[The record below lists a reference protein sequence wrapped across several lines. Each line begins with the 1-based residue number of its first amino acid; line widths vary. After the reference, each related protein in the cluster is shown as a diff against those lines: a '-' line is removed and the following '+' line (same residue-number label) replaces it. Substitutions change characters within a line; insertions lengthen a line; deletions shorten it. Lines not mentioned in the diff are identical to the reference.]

1 MKSILPLILAVSFCF
16 FGCDDKPAPPE
27 TPKAPEGPAAQAA
40 HQASAEVPAFEPEY
54 TVAIEE
60 STADPKTYTV
70 TWAAKVNSDGWTLKT
85 ENVLVEEHNAAMAC
99 RIWATLE
106 QPGPADKVTPEPQ
119 TVTGKHDAGEVKIE
133 RVELS
138 VRRTTRGEKPEFA
151 PLYSVVKTIKYPY

>member
-1 MKSILPLILAVSFCF
+1 MKPILPLLLAISLCS
-16 FGCDDKPAPPE
+16 FGCDDKPVSTPPPATPVAPA
-27 TPKAPEGPAAQAA
+27 APVAQAA
-40 HQASAEVPAFEPEY
+40 PEAPQFEPEY
-54 TVAIEE
+54 TIAIEE
-60 STADPKTYTV
+60 STTDPKTYTV

-85 ENVLVEEHNAAMAC
+85 ESVLVEEHNAAMAC

-138 VRRTTRGEKPEFA
+138 VRRITRGEKTEFA